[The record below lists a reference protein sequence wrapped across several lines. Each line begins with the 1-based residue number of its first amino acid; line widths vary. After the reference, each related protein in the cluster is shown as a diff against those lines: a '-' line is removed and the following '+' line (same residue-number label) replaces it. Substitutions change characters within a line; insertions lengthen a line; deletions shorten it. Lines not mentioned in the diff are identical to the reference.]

1 MKMFF
6 SPLVF
11 YLLMNYIYRPV
22 KQTPEKNMLFIK
34 RKKSTPI
41 QASGLPESSSQE
53 GYSDTTGK
61 KWSIRK
67 KLLVTLLVF
76 FLAGSGFYILS
87 NLLIASYSSYVHDKI
102 TLLPENS
109 IALVLG
115 CSPHVGNSDRE
126 NLYFRNR
133 MRAAAELYH
142 SGKVKTLLLSGD
154 NGRKGY
160 NEPEAMRQRLL
171 SLGVPDSAI
180 YCDYAGFSTLDSI
193 IRAKTVFRQEKFIII
208 SQRFHCERA
217 VFLARVKGLDV
228 TGFAAE
234 SIESPY
240 WKYRNLFRE
249 SLARPAALL
258 DLLLFR
264 GARYGGEPVDM
275 TKPQERAL

>member
-41 QASGLPESSSQE
+41 QASGLPGSSSEE

-133 MRAAAELYH
+133 MRAAADPGSM
-142 SGKVKTLLLSGD
+142 SGMNRHCPWCSSGRMKRAD
-154 NGRKGY
+154 VCWSG
-160 NEPEAMRQRLL
+160 P
-171 SLGVPDSAI
+171 VP
-180 YCDYAGFSTLDSI
+180 ST
-193 IRAKTVFRQEKFIII
+193 AT
-208 SQRFHCERA
+208 A
-217 VFLARVKGLDV
+217 VL
-228 TGFAAE
+228 
-234 SIESPY
+234 
-240 WKYRNLFRE
+240 
-249 SLARPAALL
+249 
-258 DLLLFR
+258 
-264 GARYGGEPVDM
+264 PV
-275 TKPQERAL
+275 Q